1 VLPEFV
7 EGSPLWESL
16 WAAGAFLIYILAAW
30 CVYLVMRY
38 VERKQED
45 RRKAKLLPTLLSSLH
60 KPVILLIITQGII
73 WALATPSYLDS
84 WRPVLQDISIGVA
97 IVISAYGLG
106 KAAAAVIEWYMRSRV
121 VRRKA
126 RIDEGLIR
134 FVRRI
139 LLIVF
144 YILGALILLAY
155 FNIDINPIIAGLG
168 IGGLAVALALQPTLA
183 NFFAGTQ
190 IIADRVVRVGD
201 YIELN
206 DGTRGYVTDVGWRST
221 RIRTPYN
228 NRVIIPNSSLAASI
242 ITNYY
247 WPTMD
252 IGVIVYCGVS
262 YDSDLTKVQTVALD
276 VARKVVEELDEAVK
290 DFEPWFAFEQ
300 FGDSN
305 IDFWVW
311 IQAKDRLASFRLKSE
326 LIRQLHARF
335 EQEGITIN
343 YPVRRIVYD
352 EYNPPLLPGSPQ

>member
-1 VLPEFV
+1 MLPEFT

-16 WAAGAFLIYILAAW
+16 WSAGVFLVYLLAAWLIYI
-30 CVYLVMRY
+30 VMRY
-38 VERKQED
+38 IERKRED
-45 RRKAKLLPTLLSSLH
+45 RRKTRLLPRLLSSLH
-60 KPVILLIITQGII
+60 KPVFLLIVTQGII
-73 WALATPSYLDS
+73 WALATPTYLSS
-84 WRPVLQDISIGVA
+84 WRPILQDVSIAVA
-97 IVISAYGLG
+97 IVIAAYGLG
-106 KAAAAVIEWYMRSRV
+106 KAIAAIVEWYMRSRV

-126 RIDEGLIR
+126 KIDEGLIR

-139 LLIVF
+139 LLITF
-144 YILGALILLAY
+144 YVLGALILMAY
-155 FNIDINPIIAGLG
+155 FNIDITPIIAGLG

-252 IGVIVYCGVS
+252 VGVIVNCGVS
-262 YDSDLTKVQTVALD
+262 YSSDLTKVQAVALD
-276 VARKVVEELDEAVK
+276 VAKNVVEELDEAVK
-290 DFEPWFAFEQ
+290 DFEPWFGFEQ

-305 IDFWVW
+305 IDFWIW

-343 YPVRRIVYD
+343 YPVRRLVYD
-352 EYNPPLLPGSPQ
+352 EYNPPPLPGSTQ